1 MKHQERIVEV
11 IELIESGVS
20 LRDVSSSLKIP
31 RSSLRKLLGSRPDLI
46 EKVRDNWSKRRS
58 EATSKGLRASKV
70 VLERGISILENSRIE
85 FEKIFPRIKELI
97 EEGLTL
103 NRIATILSSEGKNV
117 SYGNLKA
124 KMRKFHPEYAS
135 SLKRNKYNS
144 LKTLE
149 FTLKSARVQREVWK
163 RPGYREKMS
172 LIHKGLI
179 DKNERVRLGN
189 ISRKAWE
196 NPSYREAQTQ
206 MAKQRWKEDPN
217 IRARMEALWVDP
229 DFRELMS
236 RNMSERWKNYDLMY
250 NQTWGNPAFREK
262 LLRHY
267 TPEKRAEMQHDE
279 RMVGG
284 SGLLVLVINLSS

>member
-1 MKHQERIVEV
+1 MKHQERMDEV
-11 IELIESGVS
+11 IGLIESGVS
-20 LRDVSSSLKIP
+20 LRDVSSSLEIP
-31 RSSLRKLLGSRPDLI
+31 RSSLKKLLESRPDLI
-46 EKVRDNWSKRRS
+46 IKARDNWSKRRS
-58 EATSKGLRASKV
+58 EATSKALRASKV
-70 VLERGISILENSRIE
+70 VSERAISRLENSRIE

-97 EEGLTL
+97 GEGLTL
-103 NRIATILSSEGKNV
+103 NRIATILSSEGKNI
-117 SYGNLKA
+117 SHGNLKA

-135 SLKRNKYNS
+135 NLKRNKYDL
-144 LKTLE
+144 LKTFE
-149 FTLKSARVQREVWK
+149 FSVKSARVQREVWK

-172 LIHKGLI
+172 FIHKGLI

-250 NQTWGNPAFREK
+250 NQTWGNPAFRSYCGITRQRNELK
-262 LLRHY
+262 
-267 TPEKRAEMQHDE
+267 
-279 RMVGG
+279 
-284 SGLLVLVINLSS
+284 